1 MTRLLLIRHGIAEES
16 RLGLPDSERA
26 LSDEGWIKTRSAMTG
41 LVSLGFLPSRGIS
54 SPYRR
59 AMESMACLKE
69 AAMAKDSKHPF
80 PVGVSD
86 GFTPGAD
93 VEEMDHWLR
102 RLVINAGLTELI
114 AVTSHEPFLSSLI
127 RQLTGQSLDV
137 KKASCTIIEWTGD
150 GWKFKQHLKP
160 SELRRGECK
169 NEGRGGGEGPTER
182 EGWS

>member
-16 RLGLPDSERA
+16 SPGQPDSERA
-26 LSDEGWIKTRSAMTG
+26 LSKEGWAKTRSAMTG
-41 LVSLGFLPSRGIS
+41 LVSRGFLPSRGIS

-69 AAMAKDSKHPF
+69 AALAKDPKHPF

-102 RLVINAGLTELI
+102 RLVVNAGSTELI

-137 KKASCTIIEWTGD
+137 KKASCTVIEWTGE
-150 GWKFKQHLKP
+150 GWRFERHFKP
-160 SELRRGECK
+160 AELRGE
-169 NEGRGGGEGPTER
+169 E
-182 EGWS
+182 

>member
-1 MTRLLLIRHGIAEES
+1 MTKLLLIRHGIAEEHRS
-16 RLGLPDSERA
+16 GEPDTERA
-26 LSDEGWIKTRSAMTG
+26 LSEEGWIKTRAAMAG

-69 AAMAKDSKHPF
+69 AALAVDPKHPF

-102 RLVINAGLTELI
+102 RLVIHAGPAELI

-137 KKASCTIIEWTGD
+137 KKASCTVIEWTGE
-150 GWKFKQHLKP
+150 GWKFERHFKP
-160 SELRRGECK
+160 AELR
-169 NEGRGGGEGPTER
+169 GEG
-182 EGWS
+182 